1 MTEIPTEILQHYRE
15 ADENGRLR
23 SGLGQL
29 EFLRTQAI
37 VRRHLPR
44 RELRI
49 ADIGGATGVHAEWL
63 AADGHNVHIFDV
75 VLEHVQAA
83 QLLATTS
90 PRISAEIGDARQLP
104 APDDTFD
111 AALLLGPLY
120 HLPSRDD
127 RVLALREAGRVVRPG
142 GLVFV
147 ATISRFASLFD
158 SLAKGFLFSQEG
170 AEMIEQD
177 LATGQHRNDANIPGW
192 FTTAYFHRP
201 EELSQE
207 CGDAGLD
214 VLTVVGVEGMASW
227 QSDLEDRWSD
237 LADRQMIVESAEMIE
252 SEESLLGLSPHLIAV
267 AQVQ

>member
-1 MTEIPTEILQHYRE
+1 MVEVPPEILQHYRE
-15 ADENGRLR
+15 ADENDRLR
-23 SGLGQL
+23 FGLGQL

-44 RELRI
+44 SELRI

-63 AADGHNVHIFDV
+63 AEDGHDVHIFDV
-75 VLEHVQAA
+75 VPEHVQAA
-83 QLLATTS
+83 QQLAKTS
-90 PRISAEIGDARQLP
+90 PRISAELGDARQLP

-127 RVLALREAGRVVRPG
+127 RVLALSETARVVRPG

-147 ATISRFASLFD
+147 AAISRFASLFD
-158 SLAKGFLFSQEG
+158 SLEKGFLFSRQG

-177 LATGQHRNDANIPGW
+177 LATGQHRNDANISGW

-201 EELSQE
+201 EELSEE
-207 CGDAGLD
+207 CRDAGLD
-214 VLTVVGVEGMASW
+214 VLTVVGVEGMAIW
-227 QSDLEDRWSD
+227 QPH
-237 LADRQMIVESAEMIE
+237 LADRWTEVIDRQVIVKSAEMIE

-267 AQVQ
+267 AEVR